1 MTTPLHF
8 RCPPDVLEAIDA
20 RAKADNVGRSA
31 VIIKALRAGL
41 GLIVSPSDD
50 TRLPARV
57 AQLEAQLAAVIVQVA
72 ELKAPAP
79 ALDTPAPVLDPVD
92 QAAMRDAV
100 NQLDEAEPQAPNVV
114 DGQMS
119 FLDALPEQGSDAEPA
134 QALDTPAPSD
144 DWMHV
149 KEGFRLAGG
158 DPADKASAIT
168 ALDGSGKT
176 YKLATFRLVAR
187 DIEPFGFERHPE
199 KGNLVRP
206 IHPALLQRLAA
217 ERNAEG

>member
-31 VIIKALRAGL
+31 VIIKAIRAGL
-41 GLIVSPSDD
+41 GLVVTPSDD

-57 AQLEAQLAAVIVQVA
+57 AQVEAQLAALIAQVA
-72 ELKAPAP
+72 EIKAAP
-79 ALDTPAPVLDPVD
+79 VDTTPTPVLDPVD

-100 NQLDEAEPQAPNVV
+100 NQLDGPEPQPPNVV

-119 FLDALPEQGSDAEPA
+119 FLDALPEQGSDAESA
-134 QALDTPAPSD
+134 QALDTQD

-158 DPADKASAIT
+158 DPADTSSTIP
-168 ALDGSGKT
+168 ALDNSGKT

-187 DIEPFGFERHPE
+187 NIEPFGFERHPE
-199 KGNLVRP
+199 NGAMVRP
-206 IHPALLQRLAA
+206 VHPVLLQRLAA
-217 ERNAEG
+217 KRNAEG

>member
-8 RCPPDVLEAIDA
+8 RCPPDVLEAVDA
-20 RAKADNVGRSA
+20 RAIADNVGRSA

-41 GLIVSPSDD
+41 GLVVSPSED

-57 AQLEAQLAAVIVQVA
+57 AQLEAQLAAVIAQVA
-72 ELKAPAP
+72 EIKAAP
-79 ALDTPAPVLDPVD
+79 TDTTPAPVLDPVD
-92 QAAMRDAV
+92 QAAMRDAI
-100 NQLDEAEPQAPNVV
+100 NQLDEPEPQPSNVV

-119 FLDALPEQGSDAEPA
+119 LLDTLSEQGSDAEPA
-134 QALDTPAPSD
+134 QAHDTPAPSD

-149 KEGFRLAGG
+149 KDGFKLAGG
-158 DPADKASAIT
+158 DPDDKASSIT

-217 ERNAEG
+217 KRNAEG